1 MKFLFFIFFAHVCC
15 NKTIIRCLLG
25 QIIRLLVVFAVVGCT
40 VHEELT
46 LPEVKSFSG
55 VSGDEPRSVIEAR
68 RVLKRGGTAADA
80 ATAMYF
86 VLSVNLPSAASLG
99 GGGVCLVFRPKSKKE
114 AESIEVLEFFTKASI
129 DNSLNSVRPSAVPG
143 NPMGIYA
150 LHSRYGR
157 LK

>member
-1 MKFLFFIFFAHVCC
+1 MKFLFFILFAHISC
-15 NKTIIRCLLG
+15 NKTIIRRLSG
-25 QIIRLLVVFAVVGCT
+25 QIIRLLVVFAVMGCS
-40 VHEELT
+40 VYDDPI
-46 LPEVKSFSG
+46 LPDIKSFAG

-114 AESIEVLEFFTKASI
+114 DESIEVLEFFTKASK
-129 DNSLNSVRPSAVPG
+129 DSSLNSHAF
-143 NPMGIYA
+143 
-150 LHSRYGR
+150 
-157 LK
+157 

>member
-1 MKFLFFIFFAHVCC
+1 M
-15 NKTIIRCLLG
+15 
-25 QIIRLLVVFAVVGCT
+25 GCS
-40 VHEELT
+40 VYDDPV
-46 LPEVKSFSG
+46 LPEVKSFAA

-99 GGGVCLVFRPKSKKE
+99 GGGVCLVFRPKTKKE
-114 AESIEVLEFFTKASI
+114 AESIEVLEFFTKASK
-129 DNSLNSVRPSAVPG
+129 DNSLNAVRPSAVPG

-150 LHSRYGR
+150 LH
-157 LK
+157 